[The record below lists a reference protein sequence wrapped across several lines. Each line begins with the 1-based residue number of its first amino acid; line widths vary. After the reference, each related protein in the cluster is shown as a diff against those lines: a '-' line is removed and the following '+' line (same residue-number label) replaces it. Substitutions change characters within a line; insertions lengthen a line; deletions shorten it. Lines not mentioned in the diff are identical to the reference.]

1 MLTRNEATP
10 GAATTMTMLYA
21 AYIELSA
28 SGADELPEPAPHATC
43 SMAGGGGSTTAV
55 DLSEQHGSDA
65 ASQRCELR
73 SLQVDVARDGL
84 EPLGAVAR
92 LPLRQEQYHLMALPV
107 GLERRLD
114 VLVLVQAGG
123 QPDRVLQGQL
133 GAGPDVELVVWAHSM
148 MQVQRSLLRP

>member
-1 MLTRNEATP
+1 M
-10 GAATTMTMLYA
+10 GTTL
-21 AYIELSA
+21 L
-28 SGADELPEPAPHATC
+28 
-43 SMAGGGGSTTAV
+43 
-55 DLSEQHGSDA
+55 Q
-65 ASQRCELR
+65 QRCELR

-92 LPLRQEQYHLMALPV
+92 LPLRQEQYQLTALPV

-133 GAGPDVELVVWAHSM
+133 GAGPMVKWVVWAHSM
-148 MQVQRSLLRP
+148 MQVQRSLLKP